1 MVTVSPLRLLHSWRE
16 QHEAK
21 RTHVLAEGILAVMRR
36 HQADTRA
43 ELLFSTEL
51 LTKFVGAE
59 VVSRLMW
66 KSLSG
71 ERATGNVIAHRARSR
86 GIPRYG
92 LDAPRGLVGRERDAS

>member
-59 VVSRLMW
+59 PTGVFRALRKLERDGVIFTDDMTGRCILTD
-66 KSLSG
+66 KSLLK
-71 ERATGNVIAHRARSR
+71 R
-86 GIPRYG
+86 
-92 LDAPRGLVGRERDAS
+92 